1 MLKSQLAA
9 SLAHIKL
16 MKKLVCRPAT
26 LFQVTRK
33 SQIKSQCHIKI
44 KSCDGFKYF
53 AQICNRMPNHFFKSQ
68 MIFSKSFSKLTFSE
82 SVHDI
87 AP

>member
-1 MLKSQLAA
+1 
-9 SLAHIKL
+9 
-16 MKKLVCRPAT
+16 
-26 LFQVTRK
+26 
-33 SQIKSQCHIKI
+33 
-44 KSCDGFKYF
+44 
-53 AQICNRMPNHFFKSQ
+53 MPNHFFKSQ